1 MWRPVGA
8 GRLHVRISFPRGALQ
23 ALSNVHATYLII
35 FMQSVQENEGFI
47 SRMRSLLI
55 NFTKSEM
62 FCTLFINCF
71 SFFILCDSLEKF
83 N

>member
-1 MWRPVGA
+1 MWRRVRA
-8 GRLHVRISFPRGALQ
+8 GRLHVYVSVWRGALQ

-35 FMQSVQENEGFI
+35 FMQSARENEGFI

-71 SFFILCDSLEKF
+71 SFFILCDLFEKL